1 MRIYRYFILLAILTT
16 LASCSQEPPLLQ
28 EKTVFGNQ
36 GWIYGKNLEYHPEI
50 IDNSSAYIITLKL
63 EFTEDY
69 PHNFIK
75 IQFDK
80 QSTDGESYVKIFTI
94 PIKDKNGVFIEKPI
108 DGIYYVNTILSRQI
122 YFSSPGKYDITI
134 EELMPNYYLKGIK
147 SAEFIIEKRIK

>member
-1 MRIYRYFILLAILTT
+1 MQNHKYIFLLFILSSFV
-16 LASCSQEPPLLQ
+16 SCTRELPLLQ
-28 EKTVFGNQ
+28 EKTEFGNQ

-50 IDNSSAYIITLKL
+50 IDNYSAYIITLKL

-147 SAEFIIEKRIK
+147 SAEFIIKKRIK